1 MKIKKQK
8 TETCEYNLNFLLN
21 KRNKLYEK
29 LSNYNNRIKSANP
42 NTIKQD
48 NDHHYF
54 TQYKKHK
61 NKLVLNPK
69 SQLSNIKCISFKK
82 LFNFNE
88 SKNNDIV
95 NDNKNKFPK
104 LFLLK
109 NTKDNNYNYNVYNSI
124 IHSSRNNKY
133 TRNYPFMDK
142 NLSAN
147 IARNKNRRY
156 NQTSKEFYISNND
169 INNINNINKNKS
181 QNDFFKSNI
190 SIINNIDKNNNK
202 KIVKNY
208 KHFCSTDKICTTSNC
223 CDASTNT
230 LALVSLKNLKN
241 LKKYKRPLMID
252 YFYSEHKK
260 FCYGFDKLKGKNKY
274 KKPFFIVHKY

>member
-1 MKIKKQK
+1 MLKCIIVSLIPFLLLFIVLSIILFFRV
-8 TETCEYNLNFLLN
+8 YNL
-21 KRNKLYEK
+21 KTWHK
-29 LSNYNNRIKSANP
+29 
-42 NTIKQD
+42 
-48 NDHHYF
+48 
-54 TQYKKHK
+54 YKIAC
-61 NKLVLNPK
+61 L
-69 SQLSNIKCISFKK
+69 
-82 LFNFNE
+82 
-88 SKNNDIV
+88 
-95 NDNKNKFPK
+95 
-104 LFLLK
+104 
-109 NTKDNNYNYNVYNSI
+109 YNSI

-133 TRNYPFMDK
+133 TRNYPFIEK

-156 NQTSKEFYISNND
+156 NQASKEFYISN
-169 INNINNINKNKS
+169 NNINNINKNKS

-190 SIINNIDKNNNK
+190 SIINNIYKNNNK

-230 LALVSLKNLKN
+230 LALVSLKNLNN
-241 LKKYKRPLMID
+241 LKNYKRPLMID